1 LTLTFT
7 MKHFNLL
14 LRSSLTAS
22 ICLLLA
28 LPASAQDIH
37 FSQYN
42 ASPLTLNPAQTGNYN
57 CDFRAGINYR
67 NQWASVASP
76 FVTYSGF
83 YDMPLRSVKGFEE
96 NDQIGVGVYLFNDR
110 SGSGIMS
117 NFQAVLT
124 GAYHK
129 AFGAD
134 AQHRLSLGL
143 GVGFMQKRLDQ
154 SQLIWGS
161 QWTGDG
167 FDPTQS
173 SGENFAD
180 GSSIGNFNLD
190 LGLMFKSS
198 ALDGDLVYEA
208 GGTIFHLT
216 TPTENFLVTSVDNQL
231 GMRYL
236 GHGRAIYMIND
247 KFSAMPSVLY
257 MSQSKAS
264 ETVAGADFGYMI
276 NTGTFQGT
284 ASVGAHYRFDDA
296 VIAQIAMEYQNFRFG
311 FSYDITT
318 SSLTNAVNGGVGG
331 FELSLIY
338 RGCAV
343 PMVPKEY
350 VMPCPRY

>member
-1 LTLTFT
+1 

-14 LRSSLTAS
+14 FRSTLTV
-22 ICLLLA
+22 A
-28 LPASAQDIH
+28 LTFLVSFSVSAQDIH

-42 ASPLTLNPAQTGNYN
+42 ASPLTLNPAQTGNFN
-57 CDFRAGINYR
+57 CNFRAGINYR

-83 YDMPLRSVKGFEE
+83 FDMPLSTVKGFDE
-96 NDQIGVGVYLFNDR
+96 NDQIGVGLYLFNDR
-110 SGSGIMS
+110 SGEGIMS

-129 AFGAD
+129 ALGAES
-134 AQHRLSLGL
+134 QHKLSLGV

-154 SQLIWGS
+154 SKLIWGS

-173 SGENFAD
+173 SGENFVD
-180 GSSIGNFNLD
+180 GTSFGNFNLD

-216 TPTENFLVTSVDNQL
+216 TPSENFLAGGDDNQL

-236 GHGRAIYMIND
+236 GHARAIYMIND
-247 KFSAMPSVLY
+247 KFSVQPSFLY
-257 MSQSKAS
+257 MNQSAAQ
-264 ETVAGADFGYMI
+264 EIVAGSDFGYVI
-276 NTGTFQGT
+276 SAGTFQGA
-284 ASVGAHYRFDDA
+284 ASIGAHYRFDDA
-296 VIAQIAMEYQNFRFG
+296 VIAQIGLDYQNFRFG

-338 RGCAV
+338 RGCSLPV
-343 PMVPKEY
+343 VPKEY

>member
-1 LTLTFT
+1 
-7 MKHFNLL
+7 MKHFNSVI
-14 LRSSLTAS
+14 RFSLTWIAAM
-22 ICLLLA
+22 LLPLA
-28 LPASAQDIH
+28 VFAQDIH

-42 ASPLTLNPAQTGNYN
+42 ASPLTLNPAQTGNFN
-57 CDFRAGINYR
+57 CNFRAGVNYR

-83 YDMPLRSVKGFEE
+83 FDMPLSNVKGFTED
-96 NDQIGVGVYLFNDR
+96 DQIGVGLYLFNDR
-110 SGSGIMS
+110 SGEGIMS
-117 NFQAVLT
+117 NFQAVLS

-129 AFGAD
+129 ALGAD
-134 AQHRLSLGL
+134 AQHKLSLGVGL
-143 GVGFMQKRLDQ
+143 GFMQKRLDQ
-154 SQLIWGS
+154 SKLIWGS

-180 GSSIGNFNLD
+180 GTSFGNFNVD

-198 ALDGDLVYEA
+198 VLDGDLIYEA

-216 TPTENFLVTSVDNQL
+216 TPTENFLSGSDDNQL

-236 GHGRAIYMIND
+236 GHARAIYSINT
-247 KFSAMPSVLY
+247 KFSVMPSILY
-257 MSQSKAS
+257 MNQSKAQ
-264 ETVAGADFGYMI
+264 ELVAGSDFGYAI
-276 NTGTFQGT
+276 SAGTFQG
-284 ASVGAHYRFDDA
+284 AVSVGAHYRIDDA
-296 VIAQIAMEYQNFRFG
+296 VIAALGLEYQNFRFG

-338 RGCAV
+338 RSCSLPV
-343 PMVPKEY
+343 VPKEY
-350 VMPCPRY
+350 IMPCPRY

>member
-1 LTLTFT
+1 
-7 MKHFNLL
+7 MKHFNLN
-14 LRSSLTAS
+14 LRTVLASALAFVLSLP
-22 ICLLLA
+22 L
-28 LPASAQDIH
+28 SAQDIH

-42 ASPLTLNPAQTGNYN
+42 ASPLTLNPALTGNFN
-57 CDFRAGINYR
+57 CNFRAGINYR

-76 FVTYSGF
+76 YVTYSGF
-83 YDMPLRSVKGFEE
+83 YDMPLSSVKGFDE

-110 SGSGIMS
+110 SGEGIMT

-129 AFGAD
+129 ALGAN
-134 AQHRLSLGL
+134 AQHRLSLGVGL
-143 GVGFMQKRLDQ
+143 GFMQKRLDE
-154 SQLIWGS
+154 SKLIWGS

-167 FDPTQS
+167 FDPTQT
-173 SGENFAD
+173 SGENFAN
-180 GSSIGNFNLD
+180 GSSFGNFNLD

-216 TPTENFLVTSVDNQL
+216 TPNESFLAGTSDNQL
-231 GMRYL
+231 DMRYL
-236 GHGRAIYMIND
+236 GHARAIYMATD
-247 KFSAMPSVLY
+247 KFSLMPSFLY
-257 MSQSKAS
+257 MNQSKAK
-264 ETVAGADFGYMI
+264 EIVAGADFGYLI
-276 NTGTFQGT
+276 NGGGFQGT

-296 VIAQIAMEYQNFRFG
+296 VIAAVALEYQNFRFG

-318 SSLTNAVNGGVGG
+318 SSLTDAVNGGVGG

-338 RGCAV
+338 RGCSLPV
-343 PMVPKEY
+343 LPKEY